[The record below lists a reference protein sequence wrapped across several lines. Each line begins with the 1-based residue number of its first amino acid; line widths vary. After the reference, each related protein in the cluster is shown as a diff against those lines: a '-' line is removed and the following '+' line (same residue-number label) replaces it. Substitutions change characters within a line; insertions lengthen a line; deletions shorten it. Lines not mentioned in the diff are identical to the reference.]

1 MNRQVWGWG
10 WGLRKFDELF
20 IAKEKKELEGRECAE
35 NEKVDLADKGAYFP
49 SLPLAAG
56 AVRGEMSPLHSQ
68 MSRSWEHGGDTPRS
82 RRGPRTCPVSTL
94 SQGRFREDYYFYIW
108 LP

>member
-1 MNRQVWGWG
+1 MYRQVLGWG

-35 NEKVDLADKGAYFP
+35 NEKVDSEDKGVYWP

-56 AVRGEMSPLHSQ
+56 AVRGETSPLRSQ
-68 MSRSWEHGGDTPRS
+68 MSRSRL
-82 RRGPRTCPVSTL
+82 GPRTCPVSPL
-94 SQGRFREDYYFYIW
+94 SQGRFREDYYFYIG